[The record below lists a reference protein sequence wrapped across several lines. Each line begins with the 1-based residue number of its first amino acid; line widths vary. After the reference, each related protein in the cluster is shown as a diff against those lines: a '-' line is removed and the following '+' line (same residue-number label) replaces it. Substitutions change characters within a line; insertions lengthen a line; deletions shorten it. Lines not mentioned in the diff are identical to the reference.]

1 MSCVPSIKVKQ
12 FANKYKN
19 ILKKLGKTETRFD
32 DDDAKFI
39 IMNLMSYS
47 IQTLGIKDAAHFVYN
62 FFPNSLVEKILKQ
75 LNDYESKC
83 QMTDCEPLHILN
95 DENFD
100 QEIGSSNKPWLIKFY
115 STKCSHCVDFQP
127 TWKNVPAVIQG
138 MHVGE
143 IRFEEGRDLVKQYNV
158 QSLPHIMLLKDGK
171 SYALVNGSY
180 TIENIVDFLQHPET
194 YNDRPDDEIDC
205 SNSIKNL
212 IRQFS
217 VVSGDKDYLYER
229 FKFKKD
235 LEIVKSQLTA
245 TVSDRKSDRKSDRRA
260 TVERP

>member
-39 IMNLMSYS
+39 IMKLMSYS

-115 STKCSHCVDFQP
+115 STNCSHCVDFQP

-158 QSLPHIMLLKDGK
+158 QSLPHIMLLKDGR

-180 TIENIVDFLQHPET
+180 TIENIVDFIQHPKT
-194 YNDRPDDEIDC
+194 YNDRSDDEIDC
-205 SNSIKNL
+205 SNIIKNL
-212 IRQFS
+212 IRLFS
-217 VVSGDKDYLYER
+217 VVSRDKDYLYER
-229 FKFKKD
+229 FATKD
-235 LEIVKSQLTA
+235 LTA
-245 TVSDRKSDRKSDRRA
+245 LSDKRKAISDRKSDK
-260 TVERP
+260 RP